1 MSFRYTW
8 VLAILFLQLIF
19 WVYFIIKRQKQ
30 PPGLF
35 SSEMDKILARDL
47 NTSKVT
53 LKNNILIIGS
63 ILLTLAASGPQIG
76 TRVRPI
82 ERKGVDL
89 VIALDTSTSMD
100 AEDVTPSRLE
110 KSKLEIG
117 KLIRNLKG
125 DRVAVIVFAGTSH
138 LYLPLTT
145 DYEAALLFLN
155 EIDSKMI
162 PTQGTVL
169 STAMLKALESFSNEI
184 DKFKVM
190 LLISDGEDHD
200 DQAINIASKA
210 SDAGF
215 IINTVGVG
223 SKNGSLIPIINDKDQ
238 KAGYKRDAKGNL
250 ITSIP
255 NEKIL
260 KEIATAGKGTYFRFA
275 NSADSYR
282 EIAAAIENMEKK
294 TISTHEFSE
303 YEDRYQII
311 ALASLLC
318 YFIGFVIP
326 TKEKSKP

>member
-1 MSFRYTW
+1 
-8 VLAILFLQLIF
+8 
-19 WVYFIIKRQKQ
+19 
-30 PPGLF
+30 
-35 SSEMDKILARDL
+35 
-47 NTSKVT
+47 
-53 LKNNILIIGS
+53 
-63 ILLTLAASGPQIG
+63 
-76 TRVRPI
+76 
-82 ERKGVDL
+82 
-89 VIALDTSTSMD
+89 
-100 AEDVTPSRLE
+100 
-110 KSKLEIG
+110 
-117 KLIRNLKG
+117 
-125 DRVAVIVFAGTSH
+125 
-138 LYLPLTT
+138 
-145 DYEAALLFLN
+145 
-155 EIDSKMI
+155 MI

-169 STAMLKALESFSNEI
+169 SKAMLKALESFSNEI

-200 DQAINIASKA
+200 DQAVNIASKA

-255 NEKIL
+255 NEKVL

-311 ALASLLC
+311 ALVSLLC

-326 TKEKSKP
+326 TKEKSKS